1 MAYLGSSRLE
11 NVRLSFIHALSIVRS
26 EQTEASLD
34 LRILSALFCESQN
47 EAPLVGNASEL
58 AKICRRRDV
67 QCTETE
73 VSRALRQF
81 GFDTKSVRTNEEI
94 RKRYVVS
101 KQSLGEIVTRFLG
114 GSNDATGP
122 AMAVTT
128 GQPPRNEELRESV
141 VSVVGSGGN
150 ERRPELV
157 GSVTADTQC

>member
-1 MAYLGSSRLE
+1 M
-11 NVRLSFIHALSIVRS
+11 RS

-58 AKICRRRDV
+58 AEICRRRDV
-67 QCTETE
+67 QCAETE

-81 GFDTKSVRTNEEI
+81 GFETKSVRTNEEVGE
-94 RKRYVVS
+94 RYVLS

-114 GSNDATGP
+114 GSSDATQEIAGP
-122 AMAVTT
+122 ATAVTT
-128 GQPPRNEELRESV
+128 GQPPKNEELRECV
-141 VSVVGSGGN
+141 VSVVGSGDN